1 VRSQSLIILSN
12 VSEHLSMAATSG
24 EVIRNVPDMVA
35 GEIANWCVLYLL
47 NADHSGAVG
56 PVSCAHDD
64 DALTEDLYL
73 YLKTTTLSDDWTGA
87 FRRTL
92 ESGETE
98 VSAPVIPISSHR
110 FTSGQWICTP
120 IILMGEIVGALVL
133 VNAPFSVFG
142 IFSDDDRLLAEN
154 LARKIGTALHNASM
168 LERMHD
174 ANARAAEAV
183 QSKDEFLSMVT
194 HEIRSPLHTLT
205 LWTYILRG
213 IPTAQTRHIEAID
226 KIERGAANISALL
239 ENIADITRLTL
250 GKFRLNR
257 TAVEIVEIIDVVV
270 ATMTDV
276 AEAKGV
282 TLIKFAATDVG
293 TVIGDHER
301 LLQVVSNLVTNA
313 IKFTPRG
320 GRVIISVA
328 SNDQSVLV
336 KVSDT
341 GDGLSTE
348 QVQNIFNRFGQG
360 RYTKATMTLSH
371 GLELAMSKQ
380 LIELH
385 GGILWV
391 ESEEGNGTTFYAQLP
406 LNRR

>member
-1 VRSQSLIILSN
+1 
-12 VSEHLSMAATSG
+12 
-24 EVIRNVPDMVA
+24 
-35 GEIANWCVLYLL
+35 
-47 NADHSGAVG
+47 
-56 PVSCAHDD
+56 
-64 DALTEDLYL
+64 
-73 YLKTTTLSDDWTGA
+73 
-87 FRRTL
+87 
-92 ESGETE
+92 
-98 VSAPVIPISSHR
+98 
-110 FTSGQWICTP
+110 
-120 IILMGEIVGALVL
+120 
-133 VNAPFSVFG
+133 
-142 IFSDDDRLLAEN
+142 
-154 LARKIGTALHNASM
+154 
-168 LERMHD
+168 
-174 ANARAAEAV
+174 
-183 QSKDEFLSMVT
+183 
-194 HEIRSPLHTLT
+194 
-205 LWTYILRG
+205 
-213 IPTAQTRHIEAID
+213 
-226 KIERGAANISALL
+226 
-239 ENIADITRLTL
+239 L